1 MPAVALMETSASA
14 VVIPSQVEVH
24 LQLVPDREDVERQR
38 PGPLEATFVARP
50 GSPDAAGVDHGGQ
63 PGTEERT
70 ARRERGE
77 KWNQA
82 ESTDRVAGAVR
93 QGMRK
98 HGNMLVASADL
109 VRRFFS

>member
-1 MPAVALMETSASA
+1 M
-14 VVIPSQVEVH
+14 
-24 LQLVPDREDVERQR
+24 
-38 PGPLEATFVARP
+38 ARP

-70 ARRERGE
+70 ARRESGE

-93 QGMRK
+93 QAMRK